1 MARCTCAFY
10 PAVMAWHDILKAAYE
25 IPCCFSLSVLIV
37 STARMLLREFV
48 AWLGGAELWST
59 TLTD

>member
-1 MARCTCAFY
+1 MT
-10 PAVMAWHDILKAAYE
+10 WHDILKAACQ
-25 IPCCFSLSVLIV
+25 IPCCFSLSFLIV